1 MNTDNLIERF
11 DEYNGDT
18 VIVCADGLYFKD
30 VVRKDLP
37 DGKYEWVD
45 EITKIDVLFRYV
57 GYVTKFEKG
66 LTLGQLI
73 EALSPFAAEINVLF
87 CPELGGYDF
96 QIYIDDLRNTQNVT
110 GRTDLTHLELSW
122 VAETHEN
129 SRNPHFSIY
138 VDFSGVGPAT
148 EQDKEYTNKDTV
160 HYGIEFTPLAEM
172 SHVPVIINEDF
183 HINRYCEKDG
193 KFSIEELCTG
203 SKNAMTFR
211 ESVGGIL
218 NEISFIGTPERRDG
232 ERKHLNELGEAIMAG
247 TTPLYELD
255 LSSIE
260 KFEESLENP
269 KPANDAAR
277 DLEEGK
283 EK

>member
-37 DGKYEWVD
+37 DGEYEWVD
-45 EITKIDVLFRYV
+45 EISKIDVLFRYV

-73 EALSPFAAEINVLF
+73 EALSPFTTEINVLF
-87 CPELGGYDF
+87 CPELGGHDF
-96 QIYIDDLRNTQNVT
+96 QIYIDDLRNKKDVI
-110 GRTDLTHLELSW
+110 GRDDLTHLELSW
-122 VAETHEN
+122 VAETHEG
-129 SRNPHFSIY
+129 RHKHFSMY
-138 VDFSGVGPAT
+138 VDFCGIGPAS
-148 EQDKEYTNKDTV
+148 EEDKKVVGRDTIS
-160 HYGIEFTPLAEM
+160 YAIEFTPLSEM
-172 SHVPVIINEDF
+172 SHLPVIIDETF
-183 HINRYCEKDG
+183 HINRYVETKEK
-193 KFSIEELCTG
+193 FTIEEICHCE
-203 SKNAMTFR
+203 NAMTFR
-211 ESVGGIL
+211 DAIGSIL

-232 ERKHLNELGEAIMAG
+232 ERMHLDALAEAITAG
-247 TTPLYELD
+247 TEPLYELD
-255 LSSIE
+255 TSSLE
-260 KFEESLENP
+260 NFEESLKNP

-283 EK
+283 DK